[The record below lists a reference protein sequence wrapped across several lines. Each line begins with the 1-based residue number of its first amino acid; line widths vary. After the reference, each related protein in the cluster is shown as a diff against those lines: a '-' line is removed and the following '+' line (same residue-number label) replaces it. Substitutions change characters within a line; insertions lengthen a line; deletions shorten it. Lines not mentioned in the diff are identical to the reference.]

1 MSEPITD
8 ILREWHDFYVT
19 LAAAAAGILGAQF
32 VVMSIGSGFLTQER
46 AASVRAFMTPTV
58 VHLTGCVLAC
68 ALVTVP
74 GLDRT
79 IFAVMVG
86 AGALMGLVFSG
97 VTAVL
102 QRRNLVF
109 WEDVLWYASAPI
121 LAYLAMAGAAL
132 LLLRRAEWSL
142 DLLALSIAL
151 LLVANIRN
159 AWDMLVF
166 LVARQRRSE

>member
-1 MSEPITD
+1 
-8 ILREWHDFYVT
+8 V
-19 LAAAAAGILGAQF
+19 
-32 VVMSIGSGFLTQER
+32 
-46 AASVRAFMTPTV
+46 
-58 VHLTGCVLAC
+58 
-68 ALVTVP
+68 
-74 GLDRT
+74 
-79 IFAVMVG
+79 
-86 AGALMGLVFSG
+86 
-97 VTAVL
+97 
-102 QRRNLVF
+102 
-109 WEDVLWYASAPI
+109 WYASAPI